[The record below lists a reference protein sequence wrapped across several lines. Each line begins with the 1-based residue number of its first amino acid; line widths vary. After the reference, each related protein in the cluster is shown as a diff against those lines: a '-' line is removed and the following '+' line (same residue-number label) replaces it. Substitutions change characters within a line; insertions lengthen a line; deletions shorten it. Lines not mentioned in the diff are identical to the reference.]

1 MSSGPPSTNPPDL
14 HVAAASSV
22 RVALL
27 SQHVVQLLSLIAIS
41 VQMRLVPRADFAIFG
56 LAVLLVEFPRML
68 TTMGVGA
75 AVIQR
80 PHIRSDELN
89 FLFWLNQFFGLM
101 AMAASVIAAMLFTQ
115 PGDAAG
121 LLPVTA
127 VLATSSLFAAVARVP
142 QAVLEREL
150 RVGEIARGQWI
161 SMGIASAVSIAM
173 GIAGL
178 NIWALVAHQWLE
190 VALFSLVLWPK
201 ITWRPSRP
209 TWAGYSRDLFH
220 YANAFTISQWI
231 HWLGQRFDR
240 YWLWSLLASSPLGL
254 EWIGLYTQTMNL
266 ILRPALMITGPLTG
280 VLLSALSRSAG
291 DESAIRPLF
300 RSIQRIAAIFLCPIC
315 FGLIATAEESLYFL
329 GGEKWRHAAV
339 LLVAMGTLMISRAA
353 VNLAVIALSASGKPR
368 LIVINAA
375 ASSLLLVIAACV
387 ATSATATNSHSP
399 PAVTFAMAAGQS
411 VVTAVLILM
420 PTLWLC
426 SYALKV
432 PFLPLVLPWMKPLA
446 VSALMALIVTG
457 ARFLPL
463 PWQSIPTLVRFGM
476 LAVIGAVFYSL
487 IMLPDLKWVATF
499 LRRGR
504 FAIESPE

>member
-1 MSSGPPSTNPPDL
+1 M
-14 HVAAASSV
+14 

-80 PHIRSDELN
+80 KEIRAEELT
-89 FLFWLNQFFGLM
+89 FLFWLNQVFGLM
-101 AMAASVIAAMLFTQ
+101 AMVASIIAALLFMQ

-127 VLATSSLFAAVARVP
+127 ALATGSLFAAVARVP

-150 RVGEIARGQWI
+150 RVGEIARGQWV
-161 SMGIASAVSIAM
+161 SMGVASTVSIAM
-173 GIAGL
+173 GLAGF

-190 VALFSLVLWPK
+190 VVLFSIVLWPK

-209 TWAGYSRDLFH
+209 TWVGYSPDLFH

-240 YWLWSLLASSPLGL
+240 YWLWTLLAATPLGL

-280 VLLSALSRSAG
+280 ILLSALSRSAG
-291 DESAIRPLF
+291 DESVLGSLYH
-300 RSIQRIAAIFLCPIC
+300 SIQRLAAIVLCPVC
-315 FGLIATAEESLYFL
+315 FGLIATADESLTFL
-329 GGEKWRHAAV
+329 GGEKWRIASG
-339 LLVAMGTLMISRAA
+339 LLIAMGTLMISRAA
-353 VNLAVIALSASGKPR
+353 VNLGVIALAASGKPR
-368 LIVINAA
+368 LIVLNAIV
-375 ASSLLLVIAACV
+375 SSLVLAFV
-387 ATSATATNSHSP
+387 AWASTWFAPGGGSNP
-399 PAVTFAMAAGQS
+399 PAVTFAMAASQS
-411 VVTAVLILM
+411 IITAAAILV

-426 SYALKV
+426 SLSLKT
-432 PFLPLVLPWMKPLA
+432 PFLPLILPWLKPLA
-446 VSALMALIVTG
+446 VSALMAAIVTG
-457 ARFLPL
+457 TRFLPL
-463 PWQSIPTLVRFGM
+463 PWEAIPTLARFGM
-476 LAVIGAVFYSL
+476 LAIVGALFYSL
-487 IMLPDLKWVATF
+487 VMLPDLKWGATF
-499 LRRGR
+499 LRSGR
-504 FAIESPE
+504 FAAQPQK